1 MIIDTLENKGVL
13 DNTIIVFCGD
23 NGLAI
28 GQHGLMGKQNVYEHS
43 IHIPLLVSGP
53 GIPAGVKI
61 DKYVYLLDL
70 YPTLCDLCGVDIP
83 SSVEGRSF
91 SGMFSDHTLS
101 TRSDLYFA
109 FQARIRGI
117 SDGKYKLI
125 EYRTDRLKLSQLFD
139 LENDPYERYNLY
151 DFNGY
156 DEIVERLRKRMKEYR
171 IEWNEDCHIY
181 GRQFWEQYEKYEA
194 AEIHGVDKPKGVSMI
209 NQTREWSKSSK

>member
-1 MIIDTLENKGVL
+1 MNLKKRAVL
-13 DNTIIVFCGD
+13 VFCGD

-43 IHIPLLVSGP
+43 VHIPLLVSGP
-53 GIPAGVKI
+53 GIDAGITI
-61 DKYVYLLDL
+61 DKYVYLLDVF
-70 YPTLCDLCGVDIP
+70 PTLCSLCGVEIP
-83 SSVEGRSF
+83 ASAEGKSF
-91 SGMFSDHTLS
+91 SGMFSNPELI

-125 EYRTDRLKLSQLFD
+125 EYRTDRLKLTQLFD
-139 LENDPYERYNLY
+139 LEKDSWERFNFY

-171 IEWNEDCHIY
+171 AEWNEDSHIY

-194 AEIHGVDKPKGVSMI
+194 AEVHGVDKPKGVSMI
-209 NQTREWSKSSK
+209 NQTKEWSKSSK